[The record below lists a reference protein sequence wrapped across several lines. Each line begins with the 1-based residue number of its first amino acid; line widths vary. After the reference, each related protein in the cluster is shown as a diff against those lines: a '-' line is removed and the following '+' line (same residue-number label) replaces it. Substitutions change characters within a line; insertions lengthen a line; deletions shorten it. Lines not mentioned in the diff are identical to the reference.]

1 MEYKNQFKEIVKQNI
16 HREGINQLMERLE
29 RSDFF
34 DAPAST
40 NHHEAYEGGLVE
52 HSVKVWRK
60 LCEIVPAGKY
70 DPETL
75 TIVAL
80 FHDVCKVGYYTTEMR
95 NKKIDGKWV
104 QVPFYTVDD
113 KFPYGH
119 GEKSVYLLNQVIKLT
134 EEEAVSIR
142 FHMGA
147 YEGQNIWNTLGNAYK
162 KYPLAFY
169 LHMADMKATYEI
181 E

>member
-16 HREGINQLMERLE
+16 RREGINQLMERLE

-40 NHHEAYEGGLVE
+40 NHHEAYDGGLVE

-70 DPETL
+70 DPET
-75 TIVAL
+75 ISIAAL

-134 EEEAVSIR
+134 EEEAVAIR

-147 YEGQNIWNTLGNAYK
+147 YEQNIWNTLGNAYK